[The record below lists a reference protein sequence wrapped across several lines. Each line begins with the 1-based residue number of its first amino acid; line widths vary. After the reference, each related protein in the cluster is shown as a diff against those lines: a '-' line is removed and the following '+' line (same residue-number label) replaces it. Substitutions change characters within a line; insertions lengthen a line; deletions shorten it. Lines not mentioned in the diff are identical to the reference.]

1 MLKLLYLL
9 PVIMCAI
16 WYWYLKQHGWG
27 IKQGWKGFGYILGF
41 NFAIAIS
48 LWTIMLLTQR

>member
-9 PVIMCAI
+9 PIIMCAI